1 MNGHVSGRWNEGV
14 EPVDR
19 SELRERMGEYRGK
32 GYRILT
38 MTGTDERLEGRQFA
52 LYWVLTNDREGNLV
66 TLRTDIPENDPQFP
80 SVTRI
85 FPGANWYEREVRDL
99 LGLKP
104 VEHVDPRPLVLH
116 GDWSEQGYPLR
127 KDYRQPAQ
135 PSPVVNVDRPVL
147 YRGEG
152 IVEVPV
158 GPIHAGII
166 EPGHFRF
173 GTLGDHILHLDPRLF
188 YTHRGLEKKAEGR
201 PVDEA
206 LQLAER
212 SCGVCAASHAV
223 SFSQAVERIAGAQ
236 IPERAEGLRVII
248 LEMER
253 MYNHAGDLGN
263 ICAGLGFAFGVQHG
277 ARLKERLMQIN
288 EELTGHRYLRG
299 VIRPGGVDMNPG
311 DSELYGLSVK
321 LKEWMNDFRQVVETT
336 LSHDGTVER
345 MGGTGKLHS
354 TDAMEMDVVGP
365 AARASGIHR
374 DIRRDFPYGMY
385 RLLQLRVPL
394 YKSGDVLARYRVR
407 IEELEQAYRLIREVM
422 ELLPKGDTRVQLPRL
437 DEGRWGIGWSE
448 SPRGDNVH
456 WVLLGEN
463 QRIARCRIRSASY
476 VNWPAV
482 PLAVEGNI
490 VPDFPLINKSF
501 ELCYACCER

>member
-19 SELRERMGEYRGK
+19 SALRERMGEYRVK

-52 LYWVLTNDREGNLV
+52 LYWVLADDRQGNLV

-80 SVTRI
+80 SVTGI

-104 VEHVDPRPLVLH
+104 FGHVDPRPLVLH
-116 GDWSEQGYPLR
+116 GDWLEEGYPLR
-127 KDYRQPAQ
+127 KDYRQPVQ
-135 PSPVVNVDRPVL
+135 PSSVVNADWPVL
-147 YRGEG
+147 YQGEG

-201 PVDEA
+201 TVDEA

-223 SFSQAVERIAGAQ
+223 SFSQAVERIAGAE

-253 MYNHAGDLGN
+253 MYNHVGDLGN

-299 VIRPGGVDMNPG
+299 VIRPGGVNMNPG

-321 LKEWMNDFRQVVETT
+321 LMEWMNDFRQVVETI

-345 MGGTGKLHS
+345 MGGTGKLNVN
-354 TDAMEMDVVGP
+354 DAMEMDVVGP

-422 ELLPKGDTRVQLPRL
+422 ELLPKGDTLVPLPCL

-456 WVLLGEN
+456 WVLIGEN
-463 QRIARCRIRSASY
+463 QRIARCRVRSASY

-501 ELCYACCER
+501 ELCYACCDR